1 MDSKKY
7 GFLKAVLGQD
17 GAAALKKA
25 ADRLGG
31 LEDTILPRAVLAWLS
46 VAARGDYEGAIPG
59 IDDSYLDFTKN
70 ENGSYSGSIAM
81 GEGIVPFYN
90 ATVFNLAASIA
101 LSLGA
106 EQFSDSFKNVDLVKL
121 GKSID
126 IMAKAKFV
134 SNADELAK
142 GAPGPAHLGT
152 KDEVIQGPIGGTK
165 RKGSKGAPVPQTKQ
179 TAKGGKPIKTPPV
192 APRSAKL
199 PKAKVPALKVKLPGV
214 KAPSVAQK
222 PFALSEHSYEV
233 GCTECGMQLIKN
245 ERFIGCMCF
254 KDMARHVTLSKNQGK
269 TYISFGPAVDEDGI
283 ATVLESLGVSHG
295 EG

>member
-1 MDSKKY
+1 VDSKKY

-31 LEDTILPRAVLAWLS
+31 LEDAILPRAVLAWLS
-46 VAARGDYEGAIPG
+46 VAARNDYEGTIPG
-59 IDDSYLDFTKN
+59 IDDSYLDFSKN
-70 ENGSYSGSIAM
+70 QNGSYSGSIAM
-81 GEGIVPFYN
+81 GEGVIPFYN

-106 EQFSDSFKNVDLVKL
+106 EQFSDDYKDMDLVKL

-152 KDEVIQGPIGGTK
+152 KDEVIQGP
-165 RKGSKGAPVPQTKQ
+165 KGVPAPQTKQ
-179 TAKGGKPIKTPPV
+179 TAKGGKPIKAPKV

-199 PKAKVPALKVKLPGV
+199 PQAKVPALKVKLPGA

-222 PFALSEHSYEV
+222 SFALSERAGQD
-233 GCTECGMQLIKN
+233 GCDECGLPLIKN
-245 ERFIGCMCF
+245 GSFVGCMCF

-269 TYISFGPAVDEDGI
+269 TYISFGQAIDEDGI
-283 ATVLESLGVSHG
+283 ATILESLGVSHG

>member
-1 MDSKKY
+1 VDSKKY

-17 GAAALKKA
+17 GASALRKA

-31 LEDTILPRAVLAWLS
+31 LEDAILPRAVMAWLS

-59 IDDSYLDFTKN
+59 IDDSYLDFTKSA
-70 ENGSYSGSIAM
+70 NGTYSGSIAM
-81 GEGIVPFYN
+81 GEGVFPFQN
-90 ATVFNLAASIA
+90 ATSFHLAASIA

-106 EQFSDSFKNVDLVKL
+106 EDLSDDFKDMDLVKL

-152 KDEVIQGPIGGTK
+152 KDEVIQGP
-165 RKGSKGAPVPQTKQ
+165 KGVPAPQTKQ
-179 TAKGGKPIKTPPV
+179 QAKGGKPIKSPKV
-192 APRSAKL
+192 APRTAKL
-199 PKAKVPALKVKLPGV
+199 PQAKAPALKVKLPGV
-214 KAPSVAQK
+214 KAPGVALK
-222 PFALSEHSYEV
+222 SFALSEDSSQA

-245 ERFIGCMCF
+245 GNFVGCMCF

-269 TYISFGPAVDEDGI
+269 TYISFGQAIDEDGI
-283 ATVLESLGVSHG
+283 ATILESLGVSHG

>member
-1 MDSKKY
+1 VDSKKY

-17 GAAALKKA
+17 GAAALRKA

-31 LEDTILPRAVLAWLS
+31 LEDAILPRAVLAWLS
-46 VAARGDYEGAIPG
+46 VAARGDYEGSVPG

-70 ENGSYSGSIAM
+70 DNGSYSGSIAM
-81 GEGIVPFYN
+81 GEGLTPFHN
-90 ATVFNLAASIA
+90 ATVFNLAATIA

-106 EQFSDSFKNVDLVKL
+106 EQFSDDFKDMDLVRL

-142 GAPGPAHLGT
+142 AAPGPAHLGT
-152 KDEVIQGPIGGTK
+152 KDEVIQG
-165 RKGSKGAPVPQTKQ
+165 SKGTPAPQMKQ
-179 TAKGGKPIKTPPV
+179 KDKGPKQKALPTASKSP
-192 APRSAKL
+192 KL
-199 PKAKVPALKVKLPGV
+199 PRPKVPSLKVRLPGV
-214 KAPSVAQK
+214 KAPGVALK
-222 PFALSEHSYEV
+222 SFALSEGADKV

-245 ERFIGCMCF
+245 SRFVGCMCF

-269 TYISFGPAVDEDGI
+269 TYISFGSAVDEDGI
-283 ATVLESLGVSHG
+283 ATVLESLGINHG

>member
-17 GAAALKKA
+17 GAAALRKA

-31 LEDTILPRAVLAWLS
+31 LEDAILPRAVLAWLS
-46 VAARGDYEGAIPG
+46 VAARGDYEGNIPG

-70 ENGSYSGSIAM
+70 QNGSYSGSIAM
-81 GEGIVPFYN
+81 GEGVAPFQN

-106 EQFSDSFKNVDLVKL
+106 EPFSNDFKDMDLVKL

-152 KDEVIQGPIGGTK
+152 KDEVIQGP
-165 RKGSKGAPVPQTKQ
+165 KGAPVPQTKQ
-179 TAKGGKPIKTPPV
+179 QVKGGKPIKAPKA
-192 APRSAKL
+192 APRTAKL
-199 PKAKVPALKVKLPGV
+199 PQAKAPALKVRLPGV
-214 KAPSVAQK
+214 KAPNVAQK
-222 PFALSEHSYEV
+222 AFALSEDAGKE
-233 GCTECGMQLIKN
+233 GCTECGLPLIKN
-245 ERFIGCMCF
+245 DTFVGCMCF

-269 TYISFGPAVDEDGI
+269 TYIRFGQAIDEDGI
-283 ATVLESLGVSHG
+283 ATILESLGVSHG